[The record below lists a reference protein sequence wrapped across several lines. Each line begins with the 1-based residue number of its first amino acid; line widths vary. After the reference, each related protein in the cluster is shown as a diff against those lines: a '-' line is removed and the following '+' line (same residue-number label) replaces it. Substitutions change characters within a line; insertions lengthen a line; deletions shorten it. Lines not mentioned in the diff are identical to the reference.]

1 MNTANRIAAL
11 RKALESAELDAF
23 FVSHPD
29 NRRYL
34 SGFTGSAGWLLVSKE
49 SASKE
54 SAVLATDFRYTEQ
67 AESQASDFHVTQI
80 AGAITA
86 WLPPLL
92 HDLGDAA
99 RRIGFEPEHMTYGS
113 YGRVAP
119 VFSES
124 GKEFVPSENVIED
137 LRILKDEAEKEALLK
152 AIRVTDEAFEEVRES
167 LQPGQTEREVALKI
181 EWAFRERGA
190 ESEAFESIVAAGPN
204 GAMAHHSPSNDVL
217 REGQPIV
224 IDIGAKVDGYN
235 ADMTRTVVLGQPDD
249 TFKRIYDI
257 VLTAQ
262 ETAIATIESGIT
274 GGDADA
280 LARGIIERAGHGDEF
295 GHALGHGVGL
305 EVHEGPRIGR
315 GAPDVLRDGM
325 IFTVEPGIYITGWG
339 GVRIEDVV
347 ELRNGKCVTLSAA
360 TKWGG

>member
-1 MNTANRIAAL
+1 MSTANRIARLRDAL
-11 RKALESAELDAF
+11 GPTQLDAF
-23 FVSHPD
+23 FVSQPE
-29 NRRYL
+29 NRRYM
-34 SGFTGSAGWLLVSKE
+34 SGFTGSAGWLLVSKGL
-49 SASKE
+49 AI
-54 SAVLATDFRYTEQ
+54 LATDSRYTEQ
-67 AESQASDFHVTQI
+67 AESQAPDFQIVQI
-80 AGAITA
+80 AGTVGT

-92 HDLGDAA
+92 EEFGEEVT
-99 RRIGFEPEHMTYGS
+99 RVGFESEHVTHGS
-113 YGRVAP
+113 YGRLAP
-119 VFSES
+119 VFSDA
-124 GKEFVPSENVIED
+124 GKEMVSWENLVED
-137 LRILKDEAEKEALLK
+137 LRVFKDDAEKEALLK

-190 ESEAFESIVAAGPN
+190 EGEAFESIVASGPN
-204 GAMAHHSPSNDVL
+204 GAMAHHRPSDDIL

-235 ADMTRTVVLGQPDD
+235 ADMTRTVILGEPDD

-274 GGDADA
+274 GDDADA
-280 LARGIIERAGHGDEF
+280 LARNIIEHAGHGEEF

-305 EVHEGPRIGR
+305 AVHEGPRVGR
-315 GAPDVLRDGM
+315 GASDVLREGM
-325 IFTVEPGIYITGWG
+325 VFTIEPGIYISGWG

-347 ELRNGKCVTLSAA
+347 ELRDGKCIMLSSA